1 MSKRAPSTTQL
12 VIITAFALSCF
23 GILLFLWITFGG
35 ATPFKAKSYQI
46 KVPFTEA
53 SQLAEQ
59 SDVRISGVDVGKVES
74 IELGPNG
81 HESVALLN
89 IDDKYG
95 PLPRGTRAM
104 LRTKTL
110 LGETYVELTPGD
122 KDEPTLAEDSTLPP
136 AQVAESVQ
144 LDEIFQAFDPETR
157 RNFQDWMQ
165 EAAVAIEG
173 QGQNLSYA
181 IGNFEPT
188 FQEFEGL
195 FRQLNSQKLAV
206 GKLFSNGAKTFE
218 ALRGREGE
226 LADLIESS
234 NELFK
239 TTAARDQDIE
249 ALFRAFPTF
258 QDESRE
264 TVDRLRGF
272 AVNADPLSKQ
282 LVPVAEE
289 LSPTLVKFSEL
300 APEAKKLFLALPP
313 AIKEAPTGFPAL
325 RKLFRDDFPP
335 LLRSSEPFVRNL
347 DPLVTGLDLYKRE
360 VAATAGNLAATFHG
374 QLTEEN
380 QRGEHLRYLR
390 VIGPILSDSL
400 STYPTRLTLSRN
412 SPYSPPGWAELLA
425 KGLPSYSTAQCTSGG
440 TVTLNP
446 TTIEVDPTTLKPSNP
461 GAEAFYEH
469 TLPVRRKY
477 DPTTFKN
484 ADVPTTPEEQKAE
497 AEELFS
503 LIKQFAFGGQS
514 GTAGAPAP
522 ACRKQG
528 PFKSIYGNG
537 ESTQYQHT
545 FEQTGR

>member
-1 MSKRAPSTTQL
+1 MSKRAPSTVQL
-12 VIITAFALSCF
+12 LAITAFALACF

-35 ATPFKAKSYQI
+35 PTPFKAKSYQV

-89 IDDKYG
+89 IEDKYG
-95 PLPRGTRAM
+95 PLPKGTRAM

-122 KDEPTLAEDSTLPP
+122 KEEATLPEDSTLPP

-157 RNFQDWMQ
+157 RAFQTWMQ

-188 FQEFEGL
+188 FTEFEGL
-195 FRQLNSQKLAV
+195 FRVLNSQKLAV
-206 GKLFSNGAKTFE
+206 GKLFGNGAKTFE

-226 LADLIESS
+226 LADLIRSS

-239 TTAARDQDIE
+239 TTAGRDQDIE

-258 QDESRE
+258 LEQSRL
-264 TVDRLRGF
+264 TVDRLQGF
-272 AVNADPLSKQ
+272 ATNADPLSRQ

-289 LSPTLVKFSEL
+289 LSPTLIKLGEL
-300 APEAKKLFLALPP
+300 SPEAKKLFEALPP
-313 AIKEAPTGFPAL
+313 VIKVAPTGFPAL

-335 LLRSSEPFVRNL
+335 LLRASEPFVRNL
-347 DPLVTGLDLYKRE
+347 NPLVTGLNLYKHE
-360 VAATAGNLAATFHG
+360 VAATFGNLAATFHG
-374 QLTEEN
+374 QLTTEN
-380 QRGEHLRYLR
+380 EKGEHLRYLR
-390 VIGPILSDSL
+390 VMGPINAETLT
-400 STYPTRLTLSRN
+400 TYSSRLQNNRN
-412 SPYSPPGWAELLA
+412 SPYSPPGWAGLLA
-425 KGLPSYSTAQCTSGG
+425 NGALPSYSTAQCTGG
-440 TVTLNP
+440 ASVTVNP
-446 TTIEVDPTTLKPSNP
+446 DTASSQAFLEHIPTERLK
-461 GAEAFYEH
+461 Y
-469 TLPVRRKY
+469 
-477 DPTTFKN
+477 
-484 ADVPTTPEEQKAE
+484 VPTTQQNINGPVTEEERKKE
-497 AEELFS
+497 SEELFE
-503 LIKQFAFGGQS
+503 LVKEYAFGGQS

-522 ACRKQG
+522 PCKSQG
-528 PFKSIYGNG
+528 PFKSIYGQG